1 MPCELRPAT
10 PADTDAVYGL
20 ICELKQ
26 KEYDRQ
32 TFAAGFAANLNNPSQ
47 RYQLAL
53 VNDEI
58 VGLIGLQ
65 MMFPLNLNCWIGEIQ
80 ELVILPQMRG
90 LNIGQQLLN
99 WAEEEARQRGASLM
113 ELSSGKV
120 RTDAHRFYLR
130 EGYLQSHFRFKK
142 TL

>member
-10 PADTDAVYGL
+10 LEDTDAVYGL

-26 KEYDRQ
+26 KEYDQ
-32 TFAAGFAANLNNPSQ
+32 ATFAAGFAANLNNPSQ

-53 VNDEI
+53 VNGEI
-58 VGLIGLQ
+58 VGLIGIQ

-90 LNIGQQLLN
+90 LNVGQRLLA
-99 WAEEEARQRGASLM
+99 WAEEEARQNGASQM

-130 EGYLQSHFRFKK
+130 EGYQQSHFRFKK
-142 TL
+142 ML